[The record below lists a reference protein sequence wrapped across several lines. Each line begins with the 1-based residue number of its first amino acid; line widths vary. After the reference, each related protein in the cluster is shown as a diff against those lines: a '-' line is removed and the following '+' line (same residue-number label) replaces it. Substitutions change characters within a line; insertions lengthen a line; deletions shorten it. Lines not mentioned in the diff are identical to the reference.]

1 MLQKTISI
9 VLADDHCI
17 FREGLKAVLQPVKHI
32 KILGDAKNGTE
43 LIAIVKEL
51 QPDVVITDIMM
62 PETDGIEA
70 TIQLCRDVPG
80 VRILVLSMF
89 GQESLVVD
97 MLDAGAI
104 GYLLKNA
111 TREELV
117 AAIETIERGK
127 PYFCKEISDRLT
139 RLVSRNQPSIYKPV
153 AAIQLS
159 EREKEIMRLI
169 CQELSSKEIGHRFG
183 ISKRTVEGHRVR
195 IMDKIGAKSIAGIIT
210 YAVTRG
216 IYVIENGG

>member
-1 MLQKTISI
+1 MLKKTISI

-17 FREGLKAVLQPVKHI
+17 FREGLKTVLKPIKHI
-32 KILGDAKNGTE
+32 KLVGDVKNGAE
-43 LIAIVKEL
+43 LIDIVKKL

-62 PETDGIEA
+62 PEVDGLEA
-70 TIQLCRDVPG
+70 TMQLCKEVPG
-80 VRILVLSMF
+80 VRIIALSMF

-117 AAIETIERGK
+117 TAIETVERGK
-127 PYFCKEISDRLT
+127 PYFCKEVSDRLT
-139 RLVSRNQPSIYKPV
+139 QLVSRNQTSSYKPV
-153 AAIQLS
+153 AGFQLN

-169 CQELSSKEIGHRFG
+169 CQEFSSKEIGGRFG
-183 ISKRTVEGHRVR
+183 ISKRTVEGYRVR

-216 IYVIENGG
+216 IYIIEKG